1 MSTSSEMPDPTSG
14 GAPPPV
20 PPAEVDGSIPPPPP
34 PVYGAPAGFGMPVA
48 APPPN
53 YLAWAIVTTL
63 LCFWPLGIVA
73 IVFAAQVN
81 TKWAAGDVLGAQ
93 NASRQARTFTIV
105 AAVIGA
111 LIVPIV
117 VFFWIIAVAAG
128 SSGAGSGSSG
138 FGL

>member
-1 MSTSSEMPDPTSG
+1 MSNSSETPDPAG
-14 GAPPPV
+14 GDAASPV
-20 PPAEVDGSIPPPPP
+20 PPAEIDGSIPPPPP

-63 LCFWPLGIVA
+63 LCFWPLGVVA